1 MKAISKTIKLSRLEY
16 YKVHLLLINPILPVK
31 LTEKEAEV
39 LAGFLSLE
47 RDLKS
52 DPFSTTG
59 RKIVMDRVRI
69 KSAGGLGN
77 YLKQLQTKGFIKPT
91 KGSFDIIPIII
102 PDDKEMKYNFNLIQ
116 DDNI

>member
-1 MKAISKTIKLSRLEY
+1 MKTVSKTIKLSGLEY
-16 YKVHLLLINPILPVK
+16 YKVHLLLINPLLPVK

-47 RDLKS
+47 GDLRS

-59 RKIVMDRVRI
+59 RKIVMERVGI

-77 YLKQLQTKGFIKPT
+77 YLNQLQRKGFLKAS
-91 KGSFDIIPIII
+91 KGSFDIIPIVI
-102 PDDKEMKYNFNLIQ
+102 PDSTSMNYNFKLTQN
-116 DDNI
+116 D